1 MTFQELCSPTAES
14 GIIATLLHHPE
25 FIYQADSLTPA
36 DFADPTNSILFW
48 GVSELAKEDLRQIDA
63 YQLHAILTSSRAAE
77 KHIKSLDLDSI
88 QSMVNLSIYACRT
101 EPKQY
106 QELVKEVQEFRA
118 KRDLYTGAQQLK
130 EQCLVKDSTSKTLGE
145 MAYALA
151 EKHSIMT
158 SRTTPIKLFSEK
170 SQSLWKRILDRQEG
184 KIKSIPL
191 PIPALKPYVSL
202 EKGELVVI
210 SGPAKS
216 GKSSFLLTCA
226 VDLLRR
232 GESLIYYDSELS
244 DELFYMRM
252 LAHVSKVPFIKVR
265 DGTGTDEEKERII
278 KAKEWIESVN
288 LIHEYMPVCDKDV
301 IMSIYRR
308 SKALM
313 PISVVIFDYFKISFA
328 SLEAFETSVGLT
340 GLIDF
345 CKGLAGNEGLMMLGG
360 LQTTETGR
368 VSFSTSAVQTL
379 STLCSLLHKSKDE
392 IEADGKE
399 CGNMKLVI
407 PFNRNGPQMNS
418 KDEYID
424 LEFVGDILTY
434 KQAQKQHE
442 VENPY

>member
-1 MTFQELCSPTAES
+1 MSSPAAES
-14 GIIATLLHHPE
+14 GIIATLLHHPD
-25 FIYQADSLTPA
+25 FIYQSDGLSPS
-36 DFADPTNSILFW
+36 DFYDATNAVLFW
-48 GVSELAKEDLRQIDA
+48 GISELAKEDVQQIDD
-63 YQLHAILTSSRAAE
+63 YQLNAILTSSRAAE
-77 KHIKSLDLDSI
+77 QHIKALDLKSI
-88 QSMVNLSIYACRT
+88 QDVVALSGYACR
-101 EPKQY
+101 EKVKAF
-106 QELVKEVQEFRA
+106 QELVKEVQEYKA
-118 KRDLYTGAQQLK
+118 KRELYIGTQRLQNA
-130 EQCLVKDSTSKTLGE
+130 CLDKTSNAKSLSE
-145 MAYALA
+145 MAYSLA

-158 SRTTPIKLFSEK
+158 SRTTPIQTFAEK
-170 SQSLWKRILDRQEG
+170 SQSLWKRIVDRQEG
-184 KIKSIPL
+184 KIKTIPL

-202 EKGELVVI
+202 ERGELVVI

-265 DGTGTDEEKERII
+265 DGTGSAEEKQKII
-278 KAKEWIESVN
+278 EAKEWIESVP
-288 LIHEYMPVCDKDV
+288 LIHEYMPVCDKDI

-313 PISVVIFDYFKISFA
+313 PISTVIFDYFKISFA

-360 LQTTETGR
+360 LQTTESGK

-379 STLCSLLHKSKDE
+379 STLCSLLKKSKEE
-392 IEADGKE
+392 IEADGRE
-399 CGNMKLVI
+399 CGNMKLVV

-418 KDEYID
+418 RDEYID

-434 KQAQKQHE
+434 QQAEKQHV

>member
-1 MTFQELCSPTAES
+1 MTYQELASPMAEG
-14 GIIATLLHHPE
+14 GIIATLLSHPDY
-25 FIYQADSLTPA
+25 IYQTDGLNRSDFSDSL
-36 DFADPTNSILFW
+36 NGVLYW
-48 GVSELAKEDLRQIDA
+48 GISELAKGDVQQIDD
-63 YQLHAILTSSRAAE
+63 YQLYSILTSSKAAE
-77 KHIKSLDLDSI
+77 NHISPVDLKTIQDIVSLSGF
-88 QSMVNLSIYACRT
+88 VCRDNV
-101 EPKQY
+101 KAF
-106 QELVKEVQEFRA
+106 QELVKEVQDFRA
-118 KRDLYTGAQQLK
+118 KRELYVGAQTLQHA
-130 EQCLVKDSTSKTLGE
+130 CLDSGSTAKTLSE
-145 MAYALA
+145 MAFSIA
-151 EKHSIMT
+151 ERHSIMT
-158 SRTTPIKLFSEK
+158 SRTTPIQTFAVK
-170 SQSLWKRILDRQEG
+170 SQSLWKRIVDRQEG
-184 KIKSIPL
+184 KIKTIPL

-202 EKGELVVI
+202 ERGELVVI

-226 VDLLRR
+226 VDLLNR

-252 LAHVSKVPFIKVR
+252 LAHVSRVPFVKVR
-265 DGTGTDEEKERII
+265 DGTGTDEEKSRIL
-278 KAKEWIESVN
+278 KAREWIESVN

-313 PISVVIFDYFKISFA
+313 PISTVIFDYFKISFA

-360 LQTTETGR
+360 LQTTESGK
-368 VSFSTSAVQTL
+368 VSFSSSAVQTL
-379 STLCSLLHKSKDE
+379 STLCSLLKKSKEE

-399 CGNMKLVI
+399 CGNMKLIV

-442 VENPY
+442 IVDPY

>member
-1 MTFQELCSPTAES
+1 M
-14 GIIATLLHHPE
+14 LHHPE
-25 FIYQADSLTPA
+25 FIYETDGLSKE
-36 DFADPTNSILFW
+36 DFADPINGRLFW
-48 GVSELAKEDLRQIDA
+48 GISELANGDVQKIDD
-63 YQLHAILTSSRAAE
+63 YQLFTILTSSRASE
-77 KHIKSLDLDSI
+77 SGIKGIDLKTVQDVVAMSGF
-88 QSMVNLSIYACRT
+88 NCR
-101 EPKQY
+101 EGVPEFR
-106 QELVKEVQEFRA
+106 ELVRDVQDFRA
-118 KRDLYTGAQQLK
+118 KRELYLGAQRLQS
-130 EQCLVKDSTSKTLGE
+130 QCLERSTNSKMLSE
-145 MAYALA
+145 MAFNLA
-151 EKHSIMT
+151 EKHSLMT
-158 SRTTPIKLFSEK
+158 SRTQPIQTFAQK
-170 SQSLWKRILDRQEG
+170 SQALWSRIVDRQEG
-184 KIKSIPL
+184 KIKTVPL

-202 EKGELVVI
+202 ERGELVVI

-265 DGTGTDEEKERII
+265 DGTGSEEEKQKILQ
-278 KAKEWIESVN
+278 AKEWIESVP

-313 PISVVIFDYFKISFA
+313 PISTVIFDYFKISFA

-368 VSFSTSAVQTL
+368 VSFSSSAVQTL
-379 STLCSLLHKSKDE
+379 STLCSLLKKSKDE
-392 IEADGKE
+392 IEADGRE

-434 KQAQKQHE
+434 RQAQKQHE
-442 VENPY
+442 VVDPY

>member
-1 MTFQELCSPTAES
+1 M
-14 GIIATLLHHPE
+14 HHPE
-25 FIYQADSLTPA
+25 YIYQTDGLNKS
-36 DFADPTNSILFW
+36 DFADPTNAILYW
-48 GVSELAKEDLRQIDA
+48 GVSELAKEGLQQIDG
-63 YQLHAILTSSRAAE
+63 YQLHAMLTSSRAAE
-77 KHIKSLDLDSI
+77 NHISAIDLDSI
-88 QSMVNLSIYACRT
+88 QSVVNLSIYACRDDI
-101 EPKQY
+101 KQY
-106 QELVKEVQEFRA
+106 QELVKEVQEFKA
-118 KRDLYTGAQQLK
+118 KRELYMGAKRL
-130 EQCLVKDSTSKTLGE
+130 ENQCLEKTSTSKSLSE
-145 MAYALA
+145 MVYSLA

-170 SQSLWKRILDRQEG
+170 SQSLWKRIMDRQEG
-184 KIKSIPL
+184 KIKTIPL

-265 DGTGTDEEKERII
+265 DGTGTAEEKQRII
-278 KAKEWIESVN
+278 EAKEWIEGVN

-345 CKGLAGNEGLMMLGG
+345 CKGLAGNEGLMMMGG

-379 STLCSLLHKSKDE
+379 STLCSLLKKTKDE

-434 KQAQKQHE
+434 RQAQKQHE
-442 VENPY
+442 VEDPY